1 MVEEKV
7 EEKMKKKE
15 EGKPIITR
23 AVTVIKVV
31 ESRQEKRNDGRKNI
45 TPDPEISLDILPL
58 ISRAKEKTQMNT
70 DKLRFPPDN
79 SDIPSIFLSVI
90 FFFLGCQAA

>member
-7 EEKMKKKE
+7 EEKMEKKE

-23 AVTVIKVV
+23 AVTVIRVV
-31 ESRQEKRNDGRKNI
+31 KSWQEKKNGRKNI

-58 ISRAKEKTQMNT
+58 ISRAKEKTQMNI

>member
-7 EEKMKKKE
+7 EEKMEKKE

-31 ESRQEKRNDGRKNI
+31 ESRQEKKMMDEKI
-45 TPDPEISLDILPL
+45 LLQTPRSAL
-58 ISRAKEKTQMNT
+58 I
-70 DKLRFPPDN
+70 FYP
-79 SDIPSIFLSVI
+79 
-90 FFFLGCQAA
+90 